1 MDALQHYLANT
12 LKQQRSLRGW
22 SLSHAA
28 QITGVSKA
36 MLGQIERAES
46 SPTIATLW
54 KIATGFNLPFSL
66 FIEPVAADD
75 DRAPRRES
83 LLPGY
88 SPAGNGMQIV
98 SLFPFDAE
106 LRFEM
111 LVIELAPGALSES
124 AAHEKGVIEHVIVLE
139 GALELVVDGQVQRL
153 GRGEAL
159 RFQADC
165 VHSYHNVGNEKVR
178 FHDLIH
184 YPRR

>member
-1 MDALQHYLANT
+1 MDTLQHYLANT
-12 LKQQRSLRGW
+12 LKQQRTLRGW

-28 QITGVSKA
+28 QVTGVSKA

-66 FIEPVAADD
+66 FIEPDAADN
-75 DRAPRRES
+75 RAPRRET

-88 SPAGNGMQIV
+88 SPAGYGMQVV

-106 LRFEM
+106 LCFEM

-124 AAHEKGVIEHVIVLE
+124 AAHEKGVTEHVIVLE
-139 GALELVVDGQVQRL
+139 GALELVVDGQLQRL

-165 VHSYHNVGNEKVR
+165 VHSYHNSGNEKVR

>member
-1 MDALQHYLANT
+1 
-12 LKQQRSLRGW
+12 
-22 SLSHAA
+22 
-28 QITGVSKA
+28 
-36 MLGQIERAES
+36 
-46 SPTIATLW
+46 
-54 KIATGFNLPFSL
+54 
-66 FIEPVAADD
+66 
-75 DRAPRRES
+75 
-83 LLPGY
+83 
-88 SPAGNGMQIV
+88 MQIV

-165 VHSYHNVGNEKVR
+165 AHSYHNVGDEKVR